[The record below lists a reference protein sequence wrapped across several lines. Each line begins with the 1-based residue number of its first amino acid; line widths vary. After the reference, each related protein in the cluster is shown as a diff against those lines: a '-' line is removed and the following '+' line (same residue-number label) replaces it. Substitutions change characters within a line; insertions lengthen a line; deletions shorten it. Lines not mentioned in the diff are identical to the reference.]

1 MNTPLQAMDPSAAN
15 GAFASLGS
23 AVQHKLPRQGGRP
36 IIFDGTELA
45 MAMSYTPSLPYWYEI
60 NLYHSETQEFIVA
73 IRKFFQSQNEAD
85 QVKSWTF
92 SSLDAA
98 IAHVENYDA
107 AVDVLIPE
115 MDLAAMA
122 PAEMS
127 AMALSLKAD
136 VEGVRHHYAGL
147 VGELLMEMESSD
159 ASLG

>member
-1 MNTPLQAMDPSAAN
+1 
-15 GAFASLGS
+15 
-23 AVQHKLPRQGGRP
+23 
-36 IIFDGTELA
+36 
-45 MAMSYTPSLPYWYEI
+45 MSYTPSLPYWYEI